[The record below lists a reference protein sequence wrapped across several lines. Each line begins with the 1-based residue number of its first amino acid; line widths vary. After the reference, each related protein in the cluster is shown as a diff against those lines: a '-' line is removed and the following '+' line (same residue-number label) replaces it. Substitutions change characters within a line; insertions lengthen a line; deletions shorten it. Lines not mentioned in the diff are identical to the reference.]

1 MSQNKTIIP
10 ESDYDFHHH
19 AYKDMNPGS
28 DLYRPSGAIANST
41 VISGINTESTPPPI
55 PQEVTSGNTQTPNG
69 LQGRHISMQE
79 RVIIGVLFSISK
91 GLLGEIFPIYLGRNM
106 MGSSLSCDI
115 CLKEKTVSAEHAVL
129 HARCDE
135 YPGESYLS
143 VTDYGSSHGTTVNQQ
158 DCRYETL
165 TVSDGDVLT
174 VGKHYRLGVK
184 LFDVAKSGLFEDSN
198 FEDIDLSSNTST
210 NEFQSA
216 QDFYSPSQHTN
227 NDNRTVIG

>member
-10 ESDYDFHHH
+10 ESDYDFHKQT
-19 AYKDMNPGS
+19 YMDMNSCS
-28 DLYRPSGAIANST
+28 DLYRPSGAISNST
-41 VISGINTESTPPPI
+41 VISGMNTEPLSPPI
-55 PQEVTSGNTQTPNG
+55 PQQVTSGNTMTPNVS
-69 LQGRHISMQE
+69 QGRHIPLQE

-106 MGSSLSCDI
+106 MGSSVSCDI
-115 CLKEKTVSAEHAVL
+115 CLKEKTVSADHAVL
-129 HARCDE
+129 YARCDE

-165 TVSDGDVLT
+165 TVRDGDVLT
-174 VGKHYRLGVK
+174 VGRHYQLGVK

-198 FEDIDLSSNTST
+198 FEDIDLSSNTSG
-210 NEFQSA
+210 NEFQSP